1 MQNTNKSLH
10 TEVNS
15 SGETLEFFLQVR
27 ELLKINITFMSNPSR
42 MAIFHHSNSVI
53 IGYTCMWYVLPD
65 CESFVPLGRPKKR
78 NLKRCPLRDA
88 PDTS

>member
-1 MQNTNKSLH
+1 
-10 TEVNS
+10 
-15 SGETLEFFLQVR
+15 
-27 ELLKINITFMSNPSR
+27 MSNPSR
-42 MAIFHHSNSVI
+42 MDIFHHYNSVI
-53 IGYTCMWYVLPD
+53 IGYTCIWYVLPD